1 MRKILFVILCF
12 LIALLIFALV
22 VYLLGQRP
30 EKGALQVTS
39 SVKAQ
44 VLING
49 KLFGE
54 TPLCLCEAKDM
65 LNTGEYTVRLVPK
78 EGNFEPFQ
86 RKITINPKVLTV
98 VDRSFSQT
106 ALSQASII
114 SLSQIEDSKDAQ
126 ISVISFPTDSQ
137 VYLDSDLVGQS
148 PVLLKNV
155 TESDHEIKVVRQGY
169 KDKTVRIR
177 TVLGY
182 KLEAVVYLG
191 IDPQVATSSATLI
204 SSPSATAVVGKE
216 TVIILDT
223 PTGFLRV
230 RENPSVGSTEV
241 GRVNP
246 DEIFD
251 LLDEQTGWYKIELK
265 SKAQGW
271 ISSQYAKKQS

>member
-12 LIALLIFALV
+12 VIALLIFGLV

-65 LNTGEYTVRLVPK
+65 LNTGEYTIRLVPK

-106 ALSQASII
+106 ALSQASVI
-114 SLSQIEDSKDAQ
+114 SLSKIEDNKDAQ

-148 PVLLKNV
+148 PVLLKNI

-182 KLEAVVYLG
+182 KLEAIVYLG
-191 IDPQVATSSATLI
+191 IDPQVASSSATLI
-204 SSPSATAVVGKE
+204 SSPSATVTGKE
-216 TVIILDT
+216 TVTILDT

-230 RENPSVGSTEV
+230 RKDPSVGAAEV
-241 GRVNP
+241 GRVIP
-246 DEIFD
+246 DEVFD
-251 LLDEQTGWYKIELK
+251 LLDEQTGWYKIKLK
-265 SKAQGW
+265 SDVEGW
-271 ISSQYAKKQS
+271 VSSQYAKKQS